1 MRSIHGRGSAVGSQE
16 KAERFLEVSDSH
28 KHYSSIVEYTLAY
41 FITKAEK
48 EGMKQFAADLKKAR
62 EDYKQEFDQA
72 IEITQEVYR
81 EIFSDAEMDDLI
93 ILHSNPAIQKLRGLT
108 SEIMNKVLE
117 KYSRVAS

>member
-1 MRSIHGRGSAVGSQE
+1 MRFIHRRGSAVGSQD
-16 KAERFLEVSDSH
+16 KAKR
-28 KHYSSIVEYTLAY
+28 
-41 FITKAEK
+41 
-48 EGMKQFAADLKKAR
+48 
-62 EDYKQEFDQA
+62 DYKEECDQA

-93 ILHSNPAIQKLRGLT
+93 ILHSNPAIQKLRAFT